1 MKEKDFKSSVEKM
14 LLKKA
19 MGFKVKEN
27 VDEYASVGEEMK
39 LVKRRITTKYVSP
52 DLAAAKTLL
61 ELNGREEQND
71 LSYLSDE
78 QLLRERTRL
87 LLALESASG
96 APCSATTP
104 SDSTTILSAPA
115 TVRIRWA
122 MIRTVLCFMSR
133 ESAS

>member
-19 MGFKVKEN
+19 MGYKVKEN

-61 ELNGREEQND
+61 ELNGREGQND

-96 APCSATTP
+96 EEK
-104 SDSTTILSAPA
+104 DGEK
-115 TVRIRWA
+115 
-122 MIRTVLCFMSR
+122 
-133 ESAS
+133 ES

>member
-19 MGFKVKEN
+19 MGYKVKEN

-96 APCSATTP
+96 EEKDGAK
-104 SDSTTILSAPA
+104 
-115 TVRIRWA
+115 
-122 MIRTVLCFMSR
+122 
-133 ESAS
+133 ES

>member
-19 MGFKVKEN
+19 MGYKVKEN

-52 DLAAAKTLL
+52 DLAAATTPL
-61 ELNGREEQND
+61 ELNGREEQNV

-96 APCSATTP
+96 EEK
-104 SDSTTILSAPA
+104 DGEK
-115 TVRIRWA
+115 
-122 MIRTVLCFMSR
+122 
-133 ESAS
+133 ES

>member
-19 MGFKVKEN
+19 MGYKVKEN

-71 LSYLSDE
+71 LSYLRDE

-96 APCSATTP
+96 EEK
-104 SDSTTILSAPA
+104 DGEK
-115 TVRIRWA
+115 
-122 MIRTVLCFMSR
+122 
-133 ESAS
+133 ES

>member
-1 MKEKDFKSSVEKM
+1 MKEKDLKSSVEKM

-19 MGFKVKEN
+19 MGYKVKEN

-96 APCSATTP
+96 EEK
-104 SDSTTILSAPA
+104 DGEK
-115 TVRIRWA
+115 
-122 MIRTVLCFMSR
+122 
-133 ESAS
+133 ES

>member
-19 MGFKVKEN
+19 MGYKVKEN

-61 ELNGREEQND
+61 ELNGMEEQND

-96 APCSATTP
+96 EEK
-104 SDSTTILSAPA
+104 DGEK
-115 TVRIRWA
+115 
-122 MIRTVLCFMSR
+122 
-133 ESAS
+133 ES